1 MFLREGEGEEEEYF
15 LKKLISRGRRNNSLA
30 QSNVQQ
36 LIVNGNEHFSI
47 PSMRTSNIMVRL
59 SVQKQLPG
67 SVL

>member
-1 MFLREGEGEEEEYF
+1 MDEEYF
-15 LKKLISRGRRNNSLA
+15 LKKLISRGRGNNSLA

-36 LIVNGNEHFSI
+36 LIVNGNEHVSI
-47 PSMRTSNIMVRL
+47 PSTRTSKIIISL